1 MTCADSGT
9 LVPTPEDDANTDPPP
24 EPSAPA
30 LTQLRCLDLLIE
42 DLRDQPANK
51 FIQDIQV
58 ESEVDLETGEW
69 LVNTKGMLSAL
80 QKSPSSLNGR
90 LNHAH

>member
-9 LVPTPEDDANTDPPP
+9 LVLTPEDDANTDPPP

-80 QKSPSSLNGR
+80 QKSPPSLNGR